1 MVKFDMETKVWI
13 YFSKTGTGYEL
24 KGDDI
29 ISGFD
34 SFIHMDGTYLIE
46 FSHSSILNDMNLF
59 AYEWDNSQRKRKTV
73 YENFK
78 KKIILLGFMKNV
90 ELPQNVSNHILNT
103 YDAKELELE
112 ASANS

>member
-90 ELPQNVSNHILNT
+90 ELPQNVSNHISNT
-103 YDAKELELE
+103 YDAEELELE

>member
-1 MVKFDMETKVWI
+1 METKVWI

-29 ISGFD
+29 ISAFD
-34 SFIHMDGTYLIE
+34 AFIYMDGTYLIE
-46 FSHSSILNDMNLF
+46 FSHSAILNDMNFFL
-59 AYEWDNSQRKRKTV
+59 YEWDKSQRKRKTV
-73 YENFK
+73 FENFK

-90 ELPQNVSNHILNT
+90 NLPQNAQNFICGLYESE
-103 YDAKELELE
+103 ELGLE

>member
-46 FSHSSILNDMNLF
+46 FSYAPLLNDMNLF
-59 AYEWDNSQRKRKTV
+59 AYEWDNAQRKRKTV

-103 YDAKELELE
+103 YDAEELELE